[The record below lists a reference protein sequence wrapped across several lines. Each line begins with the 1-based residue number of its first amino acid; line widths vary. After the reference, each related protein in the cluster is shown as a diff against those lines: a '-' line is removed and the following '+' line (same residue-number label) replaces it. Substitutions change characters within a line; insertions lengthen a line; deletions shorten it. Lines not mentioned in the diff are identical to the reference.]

1 MYAMIMLH
9 SLKINNAKQLARRS
23 KHLANWTLITYNFY
37 YLQLDGYNIYK
48 RNISRNYWQFTIADD
63 ITSCTFQMYEK
74 EAKNAKLG
82 NE

>member
-23 KHLANWTLITYNFY
+23 KRLANWTLVTYNFY

>member
-1 MYAMIMLH
+1 MMMLH

-23 KHLANWTLITYNFY
+23 KRLANWTLITYNFY

-63 ITSCTFQMYEK
+63 ITSCTVQMYEK

>member
-1 MYAMIMLH
+1 MIMLH

-23 KHLANWTLITYNFY
+23 KSLANWTLVTYNFY